1 MSVCN
6 LTTFDIN
13 NIDIK
18 NPIKKEKL
26 YLSSVLYKNNL
37 LIIQTPKLK
46 IKEINSDSI
55 DVVINEDF
63 IKLINQFDKFIISI
77 ISENSE
83 QWFSQKLEM
92 NKVSKI
98 YKRNILHNLDETDEN
113 IMSFKI
119 SDNIQIYGKNK
130 VKIELD
136 KLQNNQEVILL
147 INCPYL
153 IFYKSN
159 FISYWEILHMK
170 IKEEKSI
177 KTYEFRQTEDTQNEE
192 TNCLEISSLKLD
204 EINI

>member
-6 LTTFDIN
+6 FADFDIS
-13 NIDIK
+13 NIKIK
-18 NPIKKEKL
+18 DPIKHEKL
-26 YLSSVLYKNNL
+26 YISSVLYNDNS

-46 IKEINSDSI
+46 INKIDSDSI
-55 DVVINEDF
+55 DVIINKDF
-63 IKLINQFDKFIISI
+63 MKLINEFDKFIISV
-77 ISENSE
+77 ISVNSE
-83 QWFSQKLEM
+83 QWFSQKLDI

-98 YKRNILHNLDETDEN
+98 YKRNILHNLDKDEEM
-113 IMSFKI
+113 IMSFKM

-136 KLQNNQEVILL
+136 DIKVNQDVILL

-170 IKEEKSI
+170 IKEEKI
-177 KTYEFRQTEDTQNEE
+177 VKTYEFRQTEDAEGEDNDTK
-192 TNCLEISSLKLD
+192 ISSLKLD
-204 EINI
+204 ELNI